1 MKSSHPEPIHSK
13 KTAKSSRPLEP
24 SQESQGYQRG
34 LPLPKIAE
42 VRWKPGSAFASLLPK
57 PGHELSLQQ
66 VPIHAVFQSFGE
78 QEGHLRKLIS
88 LLTSGEVH
96 RVDSVISVE
105 RSSAET
111 QTIEVS
117 CSLEPDLSGD
127 LTVFMSLGEQSG
139 LTGSDQML
147 PVGFLMADA
156 HTGAI
161 LDANIQMLTL
171 FEATDSDLSN
181 IPWQRVPEWLD
192 FVREVTEKGSVWNR
206 MLEIS
211 PDKTWALFSAQHLN
225 GKLVAVAQ
233 DVSKVQKEVQKLE
246 KLNLELDNFVYH
258 ASHDLRAPLR
268 SMQGLITLLRSETN
282 AHERDKF
289 VNLIDGS
296 LKRLDAFLVD
306 LLSISRSRR
315 AKPQRLQKINFMV
328 EVEKAVSSFFHLQ
341 DHKNLEI
348 STRISQPVTYMSD
361 LTKVRVILNN
371 LLSNAVK
378 YRRYEV
384 KKSRIK
390 VEVRV
395 TKKQTN
401 IKISDNGMG
410 IEPEHLPHIFDMF
423 YRATDRVEG
432 SGLGLY
438 IVRETIEKLNGT
450 ISVTS
455 RPKLGTT
462 FKIMLPNQRTA
473 ESKT

>member
-1 MKSSHPEPIHSK
+1 MKSNHPNPISSSLA
-13 KTAKSSRPLEP
+13 AKSTHSAEV
-24 SQESQGYQRG
+24 SQESQDYQMIV
-34 LPLPKIAE
+34 PLDKIVE
-42 VRWKPGSAFASLLPK
+42 VRWKPESAFASLIPET
-57 PGHELSLQQ
+57 GYELALHQ
-66 VPIHAVFQSFGE
+66 VPIHAVFQSLGKE
-78 QEGHLRKLIS
+78 ESRLRKLVS
-88 LLTSGEVH
+88 LLTSGEVQ
-96 RVDSVISVE
+96 RVDSTISVDLP
-105 RSSAET
+105 SSKT
-111 QTIEVS
+111 RTIELS
-117 CSLEPDLSGD
+117 CTLEHDLSGD
-127 LTVFMSLGEQSG
+127 LWIVLSLGRKTEHSEIEQI
-139 LTGSDQML
+139 L
-147 PVGFLMADA
+147 PVGCLSADA

-161 LDANIQMLTL
+161 LHANARVLSL
-171 FEATDSDLSN
+171 LNVPDSDFSN
-181 IPWQRVPEWLD
+181 ISWQRVPEWLD
-192 FVREVTEKGSVWNR
+192 FVREVTEQGTVWNR
-206 MLEIS
+206 ILEVA
-211 PDKTWALFSAQHLN
+211 PDKTWALFSAQYIK
-225 GKLVAVAQ
+225 GKIVAVAQ
-233 DVSKVQKEVQKLE
+233 DVSEVQKEVQKLE
-246 KLNLELDNFVYH
+246 KLNMELDNFVYH

-289 VNLIDGS
+289 VSLIEGS

-315 AKPQRLQKINFMV
+315 GQPQQLQKINFMV

-341 DHKNLEI
+341 DQRNLEI
-348 STRISQPVTYMSD
+348 STRISQPFTFQSD

-401 IKISDNGMG
+401 IKISDNGLG
-410 IEPEHLPHIFDMF
+410 IESEHLPHIFEMF
-423 YRATDRVEG
+423 YRGTDRSEG

-455 RPKLGTT
+455 RPKSGTT
-462 FKIMLPNQRTA
+462 FRVVLPNKHTSA
-473 ESKT
+473 LKK